1 MQGLCSIP
9 SKQCNIQCSALL
21 QKPTKP
27 YIIIDKDPK
36 AHAFQSYTCG
46 AYLSVSET
54 APLNVESEPELEDM
68 SLSRIPN
75 SGFMWERTLSV

>member
-9 SKQCNIQCSALL
+9 SKQCNIRCSALL
-21 QKPTKP
+21 QKPIKP
-27 YIIIDKDPK
+27 YIIIDKDTK
-36 AHAFQSYTCG
+36 AHAFQSYTWR

-54 APLNVESEPELEDM
+54 APLNVESEPKLENM

>member
-1 MQGLCSIP
+1 MKGLCSIP
-9 SKQCNIQCSALL
+9 SKQSNIHCSALL